1 MLPALFLV
9 GLASLHAPSPVFANY
24 VFTIPVRIESMTHIT
39 AAHVSCTLSH
49 TSPTTAPTSLGS
61 ARTAVPIVDG
71 NFAGNIVV
79 TVVATDSRVAA
90 YPPTS
95 YSCVLVYSWRN
106 PDGTIYSESLLLGL
120 REGIYTRMTGQE
132 ISIATVEAAGTIPP
146 G

>member
-71 NFAGNIVV
+71 NFAGN
-79 TVVATDSRVAA
+79 RH
-90 YPPTS
+90 
-95 YSCVLVYSWRN
+95 LVY
-106 PDGTIYSESLLLGL
+106 PDNTQRCANLLLGIL
-120 REGIYTRMTGQE
+120 HVYGIEQPSIGESTGPLE
-132 ISIATVEAAGTIPP
+132 LA
-146 G
+146 